1 MKVSD
6 FDYPLDESLI
16 AQTPLTKRD
25 ESKLMILNRKT
36 GAIKHQKFYEII
48 DYLNQGDALVLNDTK
63 VIPARL
69 IGIKEALCF
78 F

>member
-36 GAIKHQKFYEII
+36 GMLLNTKILEIVN
-48 DYLNQGDALVLNDTK
+48 YLKKGDALVLK
-63 VIPARL
+63 IR
-69 IGIKEALCF
+69 K
-78 F
+78 